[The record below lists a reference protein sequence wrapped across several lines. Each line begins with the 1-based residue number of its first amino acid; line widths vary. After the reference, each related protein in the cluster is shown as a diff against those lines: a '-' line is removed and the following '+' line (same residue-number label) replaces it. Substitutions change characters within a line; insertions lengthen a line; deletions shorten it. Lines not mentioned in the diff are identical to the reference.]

1 MSGATSAL
9 LLAAAVPFSFP
20 EEDRSLAARRHRAR
34 RLRQHMQQ
42 PHVRQ
47 QVERH
52 ILLATTGVVAAE
64 AAEAVERVARGVNG
78 GGGGP
83 VYDARRD
90 FIPGP
95 IAIPQEQTPT
105 YPQAPPNSP
114 NDRFSFTFPDDD
126 DASSP
131 INKEDGLQHTASPT
145 SSSTTSSTSPDEFP
159 PRSSRGRRSQRKR
172 RRAPSFKKKDHRVQ
186 PKVEAHEADDEASE
200 DEGAKAD
207 QVDAASVSYRYEE
220 HVRYITRQTG
230 QMSCQKKDGEEEDQE
245 EEESDE
251 DVELRLKLKVWSQ
264 VQRTVEE
271 LLNAESKSEDW
282 ARAGRELRHI
292 ADKFTSGGDPP
303 PPPPPQQ
310 HHHHHQQQQH
320 QIQEQ
325 QEQQQQLAIVQQV
338 DDEQQQQQQ
347 QFIMHQQN
355 QQFVMHQHQPH
366 DEVPLMADGILDLP
380 TLFNAMLPFS
390 LPRPLWIALINW
402 GCYKAYKIFSQ

>member
-64 AAEAVERVARGVNG
+64 AAEAVERVARGVSG

-95 IAIPQEQTPT
+95 IAIPQEQPPV

-114 NDRFSFTFPDDD
+114 NDRFSFTFPEDD
-126 DASSP
+126 DASSA
-131 INKEDGLQHTASPT
+131 INKEDGLHTASPS

-303 PPPPPQQ
+303 PPPPQQQ
-310 HHHHHQQQQH
+310 HQQH

-325 QEQQQQLAIVQQV
+325 QHQQQQLALVQQV
-338 DDEQQQQQQ
+338 DEEQQQQH
-347 QFIMHQQN
+347 FIIEQN
-355 QQFVMHQHQPH
+355 QQFVMHQHQPN